1 MPTRIFIVEYST
13 HYVANWKFMAAF
25 KSRLAATKWLAKE
38 CGAKKSNRGLIETK
52 DHLFTITSY
61 DVKE

>member
-13 HYVANWKFMAAF
+13 HYTARWTFLAAF

-38 CGAKKSNRGLIETK
+38 RGAKKSNRGQIENK
-52 DHLFTITSY
+52 EFLFSITSY
-61 DVKE
+61 DLK